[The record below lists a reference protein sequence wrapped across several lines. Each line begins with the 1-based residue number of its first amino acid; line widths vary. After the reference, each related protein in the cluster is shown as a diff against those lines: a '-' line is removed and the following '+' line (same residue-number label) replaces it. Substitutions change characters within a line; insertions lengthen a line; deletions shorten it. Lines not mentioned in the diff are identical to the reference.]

1 VNGPSYLGS
10 DVGRTIVQF
19 LPPTASSLAPHVDE
33 LMWWMIGLFGL
44 IAILLTGLILFFMI
58 RYRRGKQI
66 NRDFH
71 MNKKLEL
78 KIEFGWT
85 FVVFLCFLAFFY
97 SGAVLYV
104 DAFSMPAQAIHI
116 NVVGKQWMWKFEHQ
130 NGAREIDALHVPVD
144 RYVELDMTSTDVIHD
159 VDIPAFRIKHDVLPG
174 THMHLWFKATRI
186 GNYDLYCNQ
195 FCGLGHSKM
204 RAQVIVMKQLDYT
217 RWLNAQPTGNRE
229 VTAGA
234 TLFRAHGCSGCHV
247 GNSAIHAPPLAG
259 IYGRVVH
266 LSDGRMRL
274 IDDAYI
280 RDSILFPAKD
290 IVAGYRNDMP
300 SFRGQLSEGEIQQ
313 IIAYIKSMH
322 QDYRQ

>member
-1 VNGPSYLGS
+1 MNGPSYLGS

-259 IYGRVVH
+259 IYGRVAH

-274 IDDAYI
+274 INDAYI

>member
-1 VNGPSYLGS
+1 MNGPSYLGS

-66 NRDFH
+66 NRGFH

-259 IYGRVVH
+259 IYGRVAH

-274 IDDAYI
+274 INDAYI